1 MIEFARSLVDGE
13 LADLDVIQNFSD
25 AMTVDGEKAT
35 VYLATGIA
43 DASRIKSPHLTLPD
57 HSFRRTP
64 QGRGRVILIKS
75 MQVFTGALTQ
85 ETKAVDFAEAIKHFD
100 D

>member
-1 MIEFARSLVDGE
+1 MAVDGE
-13 LADLDVIQNFSD
+13 
-25 AMTVDGEKAT
+25 EAT

-57 HSFRRTP
+57 LIRRTP

-75 MQVFTGALTQ
+75 MQVFASALIRDQ
-85 ETKAVDFAEAIKHFD
+85 SRGFRGSDQAL
-100 D
+100 